1 MGVVAKQSF
10 YNLLS
15 IGLAFLLGAVNT
27 LYLYPTFLGSLRQG
41 LVVALLALSN
51 LVQPFLSFGVQHA
64 IIKFY
69 SSFEDQRDRDALLW
83 FSLIAP
89 LLIIL
94 GVGGVF
100 WGQYESIAAFVSASN
115 AGMGDYA
122 YLILLIAIATAYFE
136 IFFSWLRV
144 HLNSVFGNFLKEFY
158 PRLLLFILLTGFS
171 VEIISFH
178 EFMLWLLAGYYL
190 RLLIVI
196 LYSLKVYRPKIYW
209 RLPANFK
216 SILSYSLWILMS
228 GMAASF
234 ILDIDKSMLSNLVA
248 MENVAYYSVAL
259 FIATVVEAPGRAM
272 FQIVSPLVAK
282 ALNADDLKTLEQL
295 LKKTSRNLLV
305 VCGLLFLLINLNLD
319 DFYTLVD
326 KPGYRSAIAV
336 VIIVS
341 LGKLFSMSMGC
352 LNNIIGNSKHY
363 RYIMFFSILAALLA
377 VVLNLYWIPRFGLL
391 GAAYATLVV
400 IVLTNVL
407 KIALIYYHYNIHP
420 YEWGTLKIVALVG
433 VLYLLADVVH
443 IDLSPVWSILVRS
456 LGIGLLFIG
465 IAYVWGFME
474 DIKKAAKNYLAR

>member
-1 MGVVAKQSF
+1 
-10 YNLLS
+10 
-15 IGLAFLLGAVNT
+15 
-27 LYLYPTFLGSLRQG
+27 
-41 LVVALLALSN
+41 
-51 LVQPFLSFGVQHA
+51 
-64 IIKFY
+64 
-69 SSFEDQRDRDALLW
+69 
-83 FSLIAP
+83 
-89 LLIIL
+89 
-94 GVGGVF
+94 
-100 WGQYESIAAFVSASN
+100 
-115 AGMGDYA
+115 
-122 YLILLIAIATAYFE
+122 
-136 IFFSWLRV
+136 
-144 HLNSVFGNFLKEFY
+144 
-158 PRLLLFILLTGFS
+158 
-171 VEIISFH
+171 
-178 EFMLWLLAGYYL
+178 MLWLLAGYYL

-341 LGKLFSMSMGC
+341 
-352 LNNIIGNSKHY
+352 
-363 RYIMFFSILAALLA
+363 
-377 VVLNLYWIPRFGLL
+377 
-391 GAAYATLVV
+391 
-400 IVLTNVL
+400 
-407 KIALIYYHYNIHP
+407 
-420 YEWGTLKIVALVG
+420 
-433 VLYLLADVVH
+433 
-443 IDLSPVWSILVRS
+443 
-456 LGIGLLFIG
+456 
-465 IAYVWGFME
+465 
-474 DIKKAAKNYLAR
+474 

>member
-1 MGVVAKQSF
+1 
-10 YNLLS
+10 
-15 IGLAFLLGAVNT
+15 
-27 LYLYPTFLGSLRQG
+27 
-41 LVVALLALSN
+41 
-51 LVQPFLSFGVQHA
+51 
-64 IIKFY
+64 
-69 SSFEDQRDRDALLW
+69 
-83 FSLIAP
+83 
-89 LLIIL
+89 IIL

-144 HLNSVFGNFLKEFY
+144 NLNSVFGNFLKEFY

-171 VEIISFH
+171 VEILSFH

-295 LKKTSRNLLV
+295 LKNTSRN
-305 VCGLLFLLINLNLD
+305 
-319 DFYTLVD
+319 
-326 KPGYRSAIAV
+326 
-336 VIIVS
+336 
-341 LGKLFSMSMGC
+341 
-352 LNNIIGNSKHY
+352 
-363 RYIMFFSILAALLA
+363 
-377 VVLNLYWIPRFGLL
+377 
-391 GAAYATLVV
+391 
-400 IVLTNVL
+400 
-407 KIALIYYHYNIHP
+407 
-420 YEWGTLKIVALVG
+420 
-433 VLYLLADVVH
+433 
-443 IDLSPVWSILVRS
+443 
-456 LGIGLLFIG
+456 
-465 IAYVWGFME
+465 
-474 DIKKAAKNYLAR
+474 

>member
-1 MGVVAKQSF
+1 
-10 YNLLS
+10 
-15 IGLAFLLGAVNT
+15 
-27 LYLYPTFLGSLRQG
+27 
-41 LVVALLALSN
+41 
-51 LVQPFLSFGVQHA
+51 
-64 IIKFY
+64 
-69 SSFEDQRDRDALLW
+69 
-83 FSLIAP
+83 
-89 LLIIL
+89 
-94 GVGGVF
+94 
-100 WGQYESIAAFVSASN
+100 
-115 AGMGDYA
+115 
-122 YLILLIAIATAYFE
+122 
-136 IFFSWLRV
+136 
-144 HLNSVFGNFLKEFY
+144 
-158 PRLLLFILLTGFS
+158 
-171 VEIISFH
+171 
-178 EFMLWLLAGYYL
+178 
-190 RLLIVI
+190 VI

-216 SILSYSLWILMS
+216 SVLSYSLWILMS

-341 LGKLFSMSMGC
+341 LGKFFSMSMGC

-391 GAAYATLVV
+391 GAAYATLLV

-443 IDLSPVWSILVRS
+443 IDLPPVWSILVRS

-465 IAYVWGFME
+465 IAYLWGFME